1 SKRHEQQELER
12 IIAFVA
18 LVLMM
23 FDAERSDCV
32 TKILNKVRNL
42 VTTTESTVYHQ

>member
-1 SKRHEQQELER
+1 AKRQSEQELER

-32 TKILNKVRNL
+32 TKILNKLKGL
-42 VTTTESTVYHQ
+42 VATVEPTVYHQ